1 VTTAAVTAAVLRR
14 RQAERTP
21 TASVGGSLLTVA
33 TIASGVLTY
42 GFLVIAARTLGTA
55 GYGAVGVLWAAMFV
69 TAIVAFRPLEQT
81 TSQAIAQRLAAGED
95 ARVVVRTM
103 TGVAAAVSVGVVIVF
118 AVGWNTLS
126 HRLFGSDTVL
136 MVALV
141 AGVLAYGASYLVR
154 GILGGIRWFGG
165 YAIVLLADGGVR
177 LAVAVPLVAVASR
190 GIAAV
195 AIVAAGVAGAVT
207 PLLLGRRRLPTAL
220 RGDGGNGNASFPLR
234 SAASFAAPAT
244 VIAAAD
250 QMLVNGAPLLVAA
263 GGAPRATVGVVFAA
277 TMLVRAPVYVF
288 QGFAASLL
296 PNLTHLARAHGRRR
310 LRHAIVRTAGALF
323 LVGVGLSAV
332 AGVAGPTL
340 MRTVY
345 GSTFDAPATALV
357 LLAAGVAC
365 YLAAGA
371 FSQALLALQSVVLA
385 AACWSVAVVM
395 FLTSYVVLPGAPLLR
410 SSAALAIASLTAALA
425 LGTALV
431 VRTA

>member
-1 VTTAAVTAAVLRR
+1 MTAVAATAAILRR
-14 RQAERTP
+14 RQTAP
-21 TASVGGSLLTVA
+21 TSETAAGGSILTLA

-42 GFLVIAARTLGTA
+42 GFLILAARSLGTES
-55 GYGAVGVLWAAMFV
+55 YGAVGVLWAAMFV
-69 TAIVAFRPLEQT
+69 TAIIAYRPLEQT
-81 TSQAIAQRLAAGED
+81 TAQAIAQRLAAGAD

-103 TGVAAAVSVGVVIVF
+103 VGAAATVSAGVAIGF
-118 AVGWNTLS
+118 ALGWHALS
-126 HRLFGSDTVL
+126 HRLFGSDTML
-136 MVALV
+136 MVALL

-177 LAVAVPLVAVASR
+177 LAVAVPLVVVASR
-190 GIAAV
+190 GVAAAAV
-195 AIVAAGVAGAVT
+195 VAAGLAGAIT
-207 PLLLGRRRLPTAL
+207 PLLLGRRTLPTAL
-220 RGDGGNGNASFPLR
+220 RGDGRDANASFPLR

-296 PNLTHLARAHGRRR
+296 PNLTHLAKTNGRRR

-385 AACWSVAVVM
+385 ATCWSVAVVM
-395 FLTSYVVLPGAPLLR
+395 FLASYVVLPGAPLLR